1 MDNQGTKTTSGK
13 RHRTN
18 TNKTEQNTGS

>member
-1 MDNQGTKTTSGK
+1 MDNPGTKTTSDK

-18 TNKTEQNTGS
+18 TNKTEHNTRN